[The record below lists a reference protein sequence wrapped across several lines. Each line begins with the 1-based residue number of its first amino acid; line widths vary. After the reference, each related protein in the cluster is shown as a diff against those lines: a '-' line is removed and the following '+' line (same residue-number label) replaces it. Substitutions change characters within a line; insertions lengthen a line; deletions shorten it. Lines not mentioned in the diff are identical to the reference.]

1 MRGRRSIL
9 RSIVLFLAVM
19 GPGIITG
26 NVDNDAGGL
35 TTYSVAGARYGLD
48 LLWVLIPVTILLA
61 MVQETSARMGA
72 VTGKGLATLVRE
84 KFGLRTSVIAL
95 SLLFAGNFAVTV
107 SNFAGMAAAAE
118 ILGLSRYTA
127 VPVAAVLVWLLV
139 SRGSYKAIER
149 AFLLLSLVYVTYI
162 IAGVMARPDWGQV
175 TQALVIP
182 HLSHQPGFL
191 MLLIATIGTTIT
203 PWMPFYQQALVSDKG
218 LTVRQVGYAR
228 LDTYVGALMTDTIS
242 FFIIVS
248 CAVLLFPRG
257 IAITDAAEAA
267 TALGPV
273 AGTYATLLFGIGLL
287 NASAMGASVV
297 PLSTAHAVAEAFGWE
312 STVGHRFA
320 EAPVFIGLYTVLLG
334 LGAAAVLVPGLD
346 LVKTMLAAQ
355 TINGILLPLV
365 LVLMLKLASDRR
377 LMGSY
382 ANTRLANL
390 VSWTAALLIT
400 ALSLA
405 LLISSLLPAR

>member
-1 MRGRRSIL
+1 MRGRRSIW

-118 ILGLSRYTA
+118 ILGLSRYAA

-162 IAGVMARPDWGQV
+162 IAGVMARPNWGQV

-182 HLSHQPGFL
+182 HLSPQPGFL

-228 LDTYVGALMTDTIS
+228 LDTYVGALMTD
-242 FFIIVS
+242 
-248 CAVLLFPRG
+248 
-257 IAITDAAEAA
+257 
-267 TALGPV
+267 
-273 AGTYATLLFGIGLL
+273 
-287 NASAMGASVV
+287 
-297 PLSTAHAVAEAFGWE
+297 
-312 STVGHRFA
+312 
-320 EAPVFIGLYTVLLG
+320 
-334 LGAAAVLVPGLD
+334 
-346 LVKTMLAAQ
+346 
-355 TINGILLPLV
+355 
-365 LVLMLKLASDRR
+365 
-377 LMGSY
+377 
-382 ANTRLANL
+382 
-390 VSWTAALLIT
+390 
-400 ALSLA
+400 
-405 LLISSLLPAR
+405 